1 MIVAGQVALRALTK
15 GFGGRNVV
23 DGIDLDVAAGEFFSL
38 LGPSGCGKT
47 TTLRMIAGFETPD
60 SGRIEIDGE
69 DVAGRPPEKR
79 PVNTVFQNYALFP
92 HLDVESNVAF
102 GLRLRNESS
111 DDRRAVGE
119 ALDLVRLGGFGK
131 RRVHKLSGGEQQRVA
146 LARALVL
153 RPRVLLLDEPLGAL
167 DAQLRKELQAELSR
181 LQREVGITFVYVTHD
196 QEEALSMSD
205 RLGIVLDGRL
215 VGIGSPRDL
224 YDSPGTVEAAR
235 FLGTANVFSGA
246 NDRGGLDL
254 DGWVVPLPSDA
265 PSGSLTVMIRP
276 ERVVVDFGGSNA
288 LVERTVFA
296 GATEQIHL
304 LVGSHRLVAVTAGV
318 GRGVAPGS
326 RVGVSVAV
334 GDVRLLAAQ
343 SSI

>member
-1 MIVAGQVALRALTK
+1 MSGQVALRALTK
-15 GFGGRNVV
+15 AFGGRTVV

-47 TTLRMIAGFETPD
+47 TTLRMIAGFEMPD
-60 SGRIEIDGE
+60 TGRIEIDGE

-92 HLDVESNVAF
+92 HLDVEANVAF
-102 GLRLRNESS
+102 GLRFRDDST
-111 DDRRAVGE
+111 DDRRAVAE
-119 ALDLVRLGGFGK
+119 ALELVRLGGFGK

-167 DAQLRKELQAELSR
+167 DAQLRKDLQVELSR

-196 QEEALSMSD
+196 QEEALTMSD
-205 RLGIVLDGRL
+205 RLGIMLAGRL
-215 VGIGSPRDL
+215 VGVGSPRDL
-224 YDSPGTVEAAR
+224 YDSPGTVDAAR
-235 FLGTANVFSGA
+235 FLGTANVFSGT
-246 NDRGGLDL
+246 NDRGGVDI
-254 DGWVVPLPSDA
+254 DGWTIPLPIGA
-265 PSGSLTVMIRP
+265 PAGSVTVMIRP
-276 ERVVVDFGGSNA
+276 ERVVVDSTGSNA
-288 LVERTVFA
+288 VVERTVFA

-304 LVGSHRLVAVTAGV
+304 IVGSQRVLAVSAGA
-318 GRGVAPGS
+318 GRGLAAGS
-326 RVGVSVAV
+326 RVGVSVAAD
-334 GDVRLLAAQ
+334 DVRLLEAQ